1 MVFIPPPS
9 KSAFIQIGDYVPKV
23 GIYTNP
29 GVVVEKKEDGT
40 VIIDTDKEK
49 IKQFHRHS
57 ITTGLSPNEKDM
69 FNNIMDDIMTIGAN
83 PDRIIELQK
92 RIDMLRTN
100 PTFKKVT
107 DSLKNEQAQLIRWSK
122 DLPRVYNTAAEK
134 LR

>member
-29 GVVVEKKEDGT
+29 GVVAEKKDDGT
-40 VIIDTDKEK
+40 IIIDTDKEK

-57 ITTGLSPNEKDM
+57 ITTGLTPKEKDM
-69 FNNIMDDIMTIGAN
+69 FNDIMDDIMSIGEN
-83 PDRIIELQK
+83 SQRIIELQAK
-92 RIDMLRTN
+92 IDQLRSN
-100 PTFKKVT
+100 PANKKVT

-122 DLPRVYNTAAEK
+122 DLPKVYNTAPEK
-134 LR
+134 VR

>member
-29 GVVVEKKEDGT
+29 GVVAEKKEDGT
-40 VIIDTDKEK
+40 IIIDTDKEK

-57 ITTGLSPNEKDM
+57 ITTGLTPKEKDM
-69 FNNIMDDIMTIGAN
+69 FNDIMDNIMSMSEN
-83 PDRIIELQK
+83 SERIIELQK
-92 RIDMLRTN
+92 RIDVLRSN
-100 PTFKKVT
+100 PTNKKVT

-122 DLPRVYNTAAEK
+122 DLPKVYNTAPEK